1 MGKLRETVYL
11 ESAPS
16 VDAEAGV
23 LRGVKLLGMESKNNR
38 RYKREGM
45 QKAASL
51 YEGVKIYVDHP
62 TPGEIGNDRR
72 IKDWAGVI
80 TQARFES
87 NGIYGDIKLRKE
99 SEHFRGILEAAT
111 EFPKAIGF
119 SHVADGDSDYEGD
132 TEIVESIKKVFSV
145 DLVAD
150 PATTHGFFESSRK
163 ATVKSFVESLPAGDE
178 RTKLIEMIG
187 SGAIDGNLSMDGES
201 ADPNAQMA
209 SLAKELI
216 RMLGDT
222 LKALA
227 AKEPV
232 VQPPAPP
239 APEDDMEKEKEAA
252 FESLKTEHATL
263 KESHQKL
270 VAEKAEL
277 AAKALL
283 LESGREATPVRIKA
297 LVAVAEAD
305 QKPLLESWPVAEGSV
320 ERPDRSPP
328 LLESDADLD
337 DVDFSDADKFAA
349 RYR

>member
-1 MGKLRETVYL
+1 MVKLRETVYL

-23 LRGVKLLGMESKNNR
+23 LRGVKLLGMESRNNR

-51 YEGVKIYVDHP
+51 YEGIKIYVDHP

-119 SHVADGDSDYEGD
+119 SHVADGDSKFEGK
-132 TEIVESIKKVFSV
+132 TEIVESIEKVFSV

-150 PATTHGFFESSRK
+150 PATTQGFFESIRPK
-163 ATVKSFVESLPAGDE
+163 TVKTAIESMPEGTT
-178 RTKLIEMIG
+178 RTRLIEMMG
-187 SGAIDGNLSMDGES
+187 SGMIDGGLPMDDQG
-201 ADPNAQMA
+201 ADPLA
-209 SLAKELI
+209 SLCQELI

-227 AKEPV
+227 SKEPV
-232 VQPPAPP
+232 TLPAPAPP
-239 APEDDMEKEKEAA
+239 APEEDMDKEKEAA
-252 FESLKTEHATL
+252 FESLQKEHATL
-263 KESHQKL
+263 KESTAKT
-270 VAEKAEL
+270 VAENAEL
-277 AAKALL
+277 KAKALL
-283 LESGREATPVRIKA
+283 LESGREATPARVKA
-297 LVAVAEAD
+297 LAAAAEAD
-305 QKPLLESWPVAEGSV
+305 HKELLESWPVIEGDG
-320 ERPDRSPP
+320 ERPPKSPP
-328 LLESDADLD
+328 LLESEGGP
-337 DVDFSDADKFAA
+337 VDFPRNDVKKFAA
-349 RYR
+349 SLR

>member
-1 MGKLRETVYL
+1 MAKLLETVYL
-11 ESAPS
+11 EAAPG

-23 LRGVKLLGMESKNNR
+23 LRGVKLLGMESRNNR
-38 RYKREGM
+38 RYKREAM

-80 TQARFES
+80 TAARFES

-99 SEHFRGILEAAT
+99 SEHFRGIVEAAT
-111 EFPKAIGF
+111 EFPKSIGF
-119 SHVADGDSDYEGD
+119 SHVADGDSGYEGK
-132 TEIVESIKKVFSV
+132 TEIVESITKVFSV

-150 PATTHGFFESSRK
+150 PATTLGFFESARP
-163 ATVKSFVESLPAGDE
+163 ATVKSLVESLPDGPARKRLVEMMGAGS
-178 RTKLIEMIG
+178 L
-187 SGAIDGNLSMDGES
+187 DGDLSMDD
-201 ADPNAQMA
+201 DPQSQMA
-209 SLAKELI
+209 GLAKELI

-227 AKEPV
+227 SKDPV
-232 VQPPAPP
+232 VTPPPAPP
-239 APEDDMEKEKEAA
+239 APEEEMDKEKEAA
-252 FESLKTEHATL
+252 FESLQKEHATL
-263 KESHQKL
+263 KESHDKL
-270 VAEKAEL
+270 IAEKAEL

-297 LVAVAEAD
+297 LVAVPEAD
-305 QKPLLESWPVAEGSV
+305 QKPLLESWPVAEGAA
-320 ERPDRSPP
+320 ERPLSSPP
-328 LLESDADLD
+328 LLESESQLDGVDL
-337 DVDFSDADKFAA
+337 SDPEKFAA